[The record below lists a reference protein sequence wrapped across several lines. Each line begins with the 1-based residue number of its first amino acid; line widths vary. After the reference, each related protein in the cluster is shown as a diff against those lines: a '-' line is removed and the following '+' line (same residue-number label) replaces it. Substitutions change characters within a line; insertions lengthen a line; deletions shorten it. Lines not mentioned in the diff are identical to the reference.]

1 MNTIFAADINWGL
14 GKKNDLLFSLKKDMR
29 HFVEHTKGKTVIM
42 GYNTLL
48 SFPGGMPLKNR
59 KNIVLYPQGDE
70 KDAEEKGY
78 ILVKSL
84 EELFS
89 VLKDEDTDN
98 VYVIGGAMMY
108 RTMLPYCKFAYV
120 TKVNADGGA
129 EVFHENLD
137 KLPEWELIEKGDA
150 EDDNGFEIRFC
161 TYKNN
166 DIKPMI

>member
-14 GKKNDLLFSLKKDMR
+14 GKKNGLLFDLKLDMK
-29 HFVEHTKGKTVIM
+29 HFVEYTKGKTVIM

-48 SFPGGMPLKNR
+48 SFPNGMPLKNR
-59 KNIVLYPQGDE
+59 KNIVLYPEGSN
-70 KDAEEKGY
+70 KDADEKGY

-84 EELFS
+84 DELFKK
-89 VLKDEDTDN
+89 LQDENIDE
-98 VYVIGGAMMY
+98 VFIIGGAMMY
-108 RTMLPYCKFAYV
+108 RTMLPYCKYAYV

-137 KLPEWELIEKGDA
+137 KLPNWSLIEEG
-150 EDDNGFEIRFC
+150 ETLNDNGYEIKFC

-166 DIKPMI
+166 NIKQM

>member
-14 GKKNDLLFSLKKDMR
+14 GKKNGLLFDLKLDMK
-29 HFVEHTKGKTVIM
+29 HFVEYTKGKTVIM

-48 SFPGGMPLKNR
+48 SFPNGMPLKNR
-59 KNIVLYPQGDE
+59 KNIVLYPEGDD
-70 KDAEEKGY
+70 KDAEKKGY

-84 EELFS
+84 DELFS
-89 VLKDEDTDN
+89 KLQNENVDE
-98 VYVIGGAMMY
+98 VFVIGGAMMY
-108 RTMLPYCKFAYV
+108 RTMLPYCKYAYV

-137 KLPEWELIEKGDA
+137 KLPNWSLIEEG
-150 EDDNGFEIRFC
+150 ETLNDNGYEIKFC

-166 DIKPMI
+166 NIKQM